1 MGAST
6 GSTETAAITA
16 TLKRASAALRE
27 ADVPFA
33 LAGSVAAW
41 ARGGPA
47 PCNDLDL
54 AVPQAHAERALA
66 SLVATGM
73 RPERPPEGWLLKA
86 WDDGVMVDLIW
97 DFESLEDTETVL
109 ARAEMLSVQAIRMP
123 VLSIDDVI
131 VSKLGAFDE
140 HSLDFAPT
148 LAIARALREQIDWAA
163 VRARTGGSPYARGFL
178 ALLEALGVLSPAVSA
193 AAREPRIRVVPQG

>member
-1 MGAST
+1 MGGST
-6 GSTETAAITA
+6 ASTETAAITA

-27 ADVPFA
+27 AGVPFA

-54 AVPQAHAERALA
+54 AVPQAHAEQALDA
-66 SLVATGM
+66 LVAAGM
-73 RPERPPEGWLLKA
+73 HAERPPEGWLLKA

-140 HSLDFAPT
+140 HSLDFGPT
-148 LAIARALREQIDWAA
+148 LAIARALREQVDWAD
-163 VRARTGGSPYARGFL
+163 VRARTAGSPYARGFL
-178 ALLEALGVLSPAVSA
+178 ALLEALGVVSPAMSA

>member
-27 ADVPFA
+27 AEVPFA

-54 AVPQAHAERALA
+54 AVPQQHAERALQA
-66 SLVATGM
+66 LVATGM

-97 DFESLEDTETVL
+97 DFAALEDTETVL
-109 ARAEMLSVQAIRMP
+109 ARAETLSVQAIRMP
-123 VLSIDDVI
+123 VLSLDDVI
-131 VSKLGAFDE
+131 VSKLSAFDE
-140 HSLDFAPT
+140 HSLDFAPM
-148 LAIARALREQIDWAA
+148 LAIARALREQVDWAE
-163 VRARTGGSPYARGFL
+163 VRARTAGSPYARGFL
-178 ALLEALGVLSPAVSA
+178 ALLEALGVLSPALSA
-193 AAREPRIRVVPQG
+193 SAREPRIRVVPQG